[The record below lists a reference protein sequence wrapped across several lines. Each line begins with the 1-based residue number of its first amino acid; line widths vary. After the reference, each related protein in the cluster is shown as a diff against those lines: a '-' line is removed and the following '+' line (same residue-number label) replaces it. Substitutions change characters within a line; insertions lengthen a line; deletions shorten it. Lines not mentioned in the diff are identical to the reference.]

1 MSGSERPIFVLRLQ
15 PLPRVDA
22 IKALRS
28 ALKNLLRQFGLRAL
42 SVERENPETE
52 ESHDRRN

>member
-1 MSGSERPIFVLRLQ
+1 MSETERPIFVLRLQ

-22 IKALRS
+22 IKALRA

-42 SVERENPETE
+42 SVEQETPEE
-52 ESHDRRN
+52 RKGEQV

>member
-1 MSGSERPIFVLRLQ
+1 MPETKRPIFVLRLQ

-22 IKALRS
+22 IKALRA

-42 SVERENPETE
+42 SVERENTAVEKKP
-52 ESHDRRN
+52 

>member
-1 MSGSERPIFVLRLQ
+1 MSEIKRPIFVLRLQ

-22 IKALRS
+22 IKALRA

-42 SVERENPETE
+42 SVEQEPPDKEKEN
-52 ESHDRRN
+52 SHE